1 MKREENN
8 EINMIVNGEID
19 WINLI
24 VIKRMFFI
32 VEWYWKFFYIL
43 FLDVL
48 IFNKGWVVDNLGFEY
63 VYWLN

>member
-32 VEWYWKFFYIL
+32 VEWYCKFFYIL
-43 FLDVL
+43 FLVVL

-63 VYWLN
+63 IYWLN

>member
-32 VEWYWKFFYIL
+32 VEWYCKFFYIL

-48 IFNKGWVVDNLGFEY
+48 FFNKGWFVDNLGFEY
-63 VYWLN
+63 VY

>member
-32 VEWYWKFFYIL
+32 VEWYCKFFYIL

-63 VYWLN
+63 EYWLN

>member
-32 VEWYWKFFYIL
+32 VEWYCKFFYIL

-48 IFNKGWVVDNLGFEY
+48 IFNKGWVVDNLGFGY